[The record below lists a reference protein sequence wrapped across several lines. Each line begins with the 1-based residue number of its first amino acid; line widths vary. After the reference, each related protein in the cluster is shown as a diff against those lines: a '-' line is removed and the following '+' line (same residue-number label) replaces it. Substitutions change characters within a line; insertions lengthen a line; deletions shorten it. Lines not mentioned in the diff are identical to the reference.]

1 MSLHEVERM
10 VFSCRLPP
18 DRQRSIL
25 GQRGGEHLYLPP
37 VSACMR
43 EDSTMRRS
51 IIGLI
56 LTLAFGILVPPLADA
71 APRAGKVPRL
81 GVLSLYHPSSAVT
94 RQGSPFGQE
103 LRERG
108 WVEGRTL
115 EVAHRYAEGHAERL
129 PALATELVQLPVDVL
144 VAEGTQAAQAAKAAS
159 DTIPIVFMG
168 VGEPIRAGLVTSLAH
183 PGGNV

>member
-1 MSLHEVERM
+1 ML
-10 VFSCRLPP
+10 
-18 DRQRSIL
+18 
-25 GQRGGEHLYLPP
+25 
-37 VSACMR
+37 

-51 IIGLI
+51 VIGLI
-56 LTLAFGILVPPLADA
+56 LLLALSLLVPPLADA

-81 GVLSLYHPSSAVT
+81 GVLSLYHPSSAGT
-94 RQGSPFGQE
+94 RQGSPFWQE

-108 WVEGRTL
+108 WVEGRNL

-159 DTIPIVFMG
+159 DTIPIVFMS

-183 PGGNV
+183 P